1 MLAYQ
6 EGLKG
11 SDTRMVITPNSEFF
25 RYFGNALG
33 GSEQPAAGQPGNTA
47 AAPPAPT
54 ESPPVASDPAPAPT
68 EPPPASSP
76 APAETPAPAPATP

>member
-11 SDTRMVITPNSEFF
+11 SDTRMVISPTSEFF

-33 GSEQPAAGQPGNTA
+33 GSEQPAAGQSGNTA
-47 AAPPAPT
+47 ATPPAPT
-54 ESPPVASDPAPAPT
+54 VSPPAASDTAPALV
-68 EPPPASSP
+68 EPRPRQRQRRRRLDGNVCG
-76 APAETPAPAPATP
+76 E